1 MFQDIHKSTLLSYPE
16 KPISLVLWLLSAIY
30 AFSDGTIEFEEITV
44 TPGQFTIQ
52 EGTRSA
58 LSLSK
63 REVGLYPL
71 IDNDIMRAAQIFPG
85 VVSNDFS
92 ARFSVRGSEKDGI
105 LVRLDGMELFDPY
118 HLQDFGGAVSIID
131 LGLISRAD
139 LLMGGFPAEF
149 GDKMSGVFDIIA
161 REGNREQVSVNLGL
175 DLINAHASIEG
186 PLSDKGSW
194 ILSARR
200 GYIDLIL
207 ALMGTDEDLNPR
219 YTDLFGKFVYDLTDR
234 DKLTVNSFYA
244 WDRNLIWGNDSEN
257 NLDSDYG
264 NGMLWTKWLHSFSQ
278 SIWSNLF
285 LFNGKA
291 SRNRLKG
298 VGGIDQRDFSFFGT
312 KGEFVAQM
320 LDSHTVRCGLEWRW
334 SEVEYNYAST
344 AKYNYV
350 VRAQGAEIEQ
360 NQHIKTEINDNGN
373 LIKAYL
379 QDEWQLHPIIAIN
392 VGARYLMQDYRS
404 PSVRPYEIS
413 PRVALAINLMENLV
427 LRGAWGV
434 YHQPIDLMTIP
445 VEDNTQ
451 DVDRAQAATHYVF
464 GTEFTSGRQ
473 FIIQAEAYYKR
484 LKNLSGQIRDFG
496 RKTQIFSNPESGY
509 VNGFDIFTSQAIS
522 DQLTWS
528 LGYAYAI
535 AKERLGDQEFYRK
548 SDQRHSIALNG
559 SYQFSSRW
567 HLHGSWRFH
576 TGNPTTKLIHYDNKL
591 VTDGVECNRKFG
603 DYNGQ
608 RLPAYHSLD
617 LRITKSSTFR
627 SWDLNWYFQVLNL
640 YWRKNVHEYTFS
652 KVHNKIT
659 NEVEGCEVSDE
670 LLLPLVPTAGVT
682 IRF

>member
-1 MFQDIHKSTLLSYPE
+1 MFQGTHKSTLLSYP
-16 KPISLVLWLLSAIY
+16 KKLISLVLWLLSAIY
-30 AFSDGTIEFEEITV
+30 AFADRTIEFEEITV

-71 IDNDIMRAAQIFPG
+71 IDNDIMRAAKIFPG

-92 ARFSVRGSEKDGI
+92 ARFSVRGSEKDEI

-149 GDKMSGVFDIIA
+149 GDKMSGVFDITA

-207 ALMGTDEDLNPR
+207 ALMDTDEDLNPR
-219 YTDLFGKFVYDLTDR
+219 YTDLFGKLVYDLTDR

-334 SEVEYNYAST
+334 SEVEYNYVST
-344 AKYNYV
+344 AEYNYI
-350 VRAQGAEIEQ
+350 VRAQGAGIEQ

-379 QDEWQLHPIIAIN
+379 QDEWQLHPIVAIN
-392 VGARYLMQDYRS
+392 VGTRYLMQDYRS
-404 PSVRPYEIS
+404 PGVRPYEIS

-451 DVDRAQAATHYVF
+451 DVDRAQTATHYVF
-464 GTEFTSGRQ
+464 GTEYISGRQ
-473 FIIQAEAYYKR
+473 FTVQAEVYYKR
-484 LKNLSGQIRDFG
+484 LNNLSGQIRDFG

-535 AKERLGDQEFYRK
+535 AKEKLGDQEFYRK
-548 SDQRHSIALNG
+548 SDQRHSIALNS

-576 TGNPTTKLIHYDNKL
+576 TGNPATKLIHHDNKL
-591 VTDGVECNRKFG
+591 VTDGVECNRQFG
-603 DYNGQ
+603 DYNSQ

-617 LRITKSSTFR
+617 LRITKSSTFG

-652 KVHNKIT
+652 KVHNKAT
-659 NEVEGCEVSDE
+659 NEVEGCEVSNE

>member
-1 MFQDIHKSTLLSYPE
+1 MFQGTHKSTLLSYP
-16 KPISLVLWLLSAIY
+16 KKLISLVLWLLSAIY
-30 AFSDGTIEFEEITV
+30 AFADRTIEFEEITV

-71 IDNDIMRAAQIFPG
+71 IDNDIMRAAKIFPG

-92 ARFSVRGSEKDGI
+92 ARFSVRGSEKDEI

-149 GDKMSGVFDIIA
+149 GDKMSGVFDITA

-207 ALMGTDEDLNPR
+207 ALMDTDEDLNPR
-219 YTDLFGKFVYDLTDR
+219 YTDLFGKLVYDLTDR

-334 SEVEYNYAST
+334 SEVEYNYVST
-344 AKYNYV
+344 AEYNYI
-350 VRAQGAEIEQ
+350 VRAQGAGIEQ

-379 QDEWQLHPIIAIN
+379 QDEWQLHPIVAIN
-392 VGARYLMQDYRS
+392 VGTRYLMQDYRS
-404 PSVRPYEIS
+404 PGVRPYEIS

-451 DVDRAQAATHYVF
+451 DVDRAQTATHYVF
-464 GTEFTSGRQ
+464 GTEYISGRQ
-473 FIIQAEAYYKR
+473 FTVQAEVYYKR
-484 LKNLSGQIRDFG
+484 LNNLSGQIRDFG
-496 RKTQIFSNPESGY
+496 RKTQIFSNPESGN

-535 AKERLGDQEFYRK
+535 AKEKLGDQEFYRK
-548 SDQRHSIALNG
+548 SDQRHSIALNS

-576 TGNPTTKLIHYDNKL
+576 TGNPATKLIHHDNKL
-591 VTDGVECNRKFG
+591 VTDGVECNRQFG
-603 DYNGQ
+603 DYNSQ

-617 LRITKSSTFR
+617 LRITKSSTFG

-652 KVHNKIT
+652 KVHNKAT
-659 NEVEGCEVSDE
+659 NEVEGCEVSNE

>member
-149 GDKMSGVFDIIA
+149 GDKMSGVFDITA

-207 ALMGTDEDLNPR
+207 ALMDTDEDLNPR

-278 SIWSNLF
+278 SIWSNLL

-291 SRNRLKG
+291 NRNRLKG

-344 AKYNYV
+344 AEYNYV

-360 NQHIKTEINDNGN
+360 NQHIKTEINDN
-373 LIKAYL
+373 
-379 QDEWQLHPIIAIN
+379 
-392 VGARYLMQDYRS
+392 
-404 PSVRPYEIS
+404 
-413 PRVALAINLMENLV
+413 
-427 LRGAWGV
+427 
-434 YHQPIDLMTIP
+434 
-445 VEDNTQ
+445 
-451 DVDRAQAATHYVF
+451 
-464 GTEFTSGRQ
+464 
-473 FIIQAEAYYKR
+473 
-484 LKNLSGQIRDFG
+484 
-496 RKTQIFSNPESGY
+496 
-509 VNGFDIFTSQAIS
+509 
-522 DQLTWS
+522 
-528 LGYAYAI
+528 
-535 AKERLGDQEFYRK
+535 
-548 SDQRHSIALNG
+548 
-559 SYQFSSRW
+559 
-567 HLHGSWRFH
+567 
-576 TGNPTTKLIHYDNKL
+576 
-591 VTDGVECNRKFG
+591 
-603 DYNGQ
+603 
-608 RLPAYHSLD
+608 
-617 LRITKSSTFR
+617 
-627 SWDLNWYFQVLNL
+627 
-640 YWRKNVHEYTFS
+640 
-652 KVHNKIT
+652 
-659 NEVEGCEVSDE
+659 
-670 LLLPLVPTAGVT
+670 
-682 IRF
+682 